1 MDVALDNEGPG
12 VLTGLDAAGALIL
25 RAYTG
30 DGEGVRALARR
41 RLRAAGPALPLRRAL
56 SLLVSIARAARLGP
70 GGVLRML
77 RETRAPAL
85 RRPDKGEAC
94 SVGAGQFLLTAAAA
108 LAVAGETREAARLY
122 IPALALREISRSLFL
137 MGGERMVETILGM
150 TAAAAGEWSKAE
162 DHYQTAIRQA
172 EELPHRIE
180 QPEAR
185 LWYGK
190 MLLSRGAA
198 GDREKA
204 AGLVREALAM
214 YRTLGMPRHVEMAER
229 VLLEAGKA

>member
-1 MDVALDNEGPG
+1 
-12 VLTGLDAAGALIL
+12 
-25 RAYTG
+25 
-30 DGEGVRALARR
+30 
-41 RLRAAGPALPLRRAL
+41 
-56 SLLVSIARAARLGP
+56 
-70 GGVLRML
+70 ML

-94 SVGAGQFLLTAAAA
+94 SVGASQFLLTTAAA

-122 IPALALREISRSLFL
+122 LPVVALRETSQSLFL

-150 TAAAAGEWSKAE
+150 TAAAAGEWVKAE
-162 DHYQTAIRQA
+162 EHYKTAMKQA
-172 EELPHRIE
+172 DELPHRIE

-190 MLLSRGAA
+190 MLLSRRAA

-204 AGLVREALAM
+204 AGLLREALVM
-214 YRTLGMPRHVEMAER
+214 YQTMGMPRHVEMAQR
-229 VLLEAGKA
+229 TLLEAGEA